1 VTEALILP
9 RALADEMIAHC
20 LAGRP
25 NEACGVLGSADG
37 RIVKVFA
44 MTNAEQSPVRYRLD
58 GHEQLA
64 AENKLRQKG
73 WELGGIFHSH
83 TRTKAFPSPTDVRE
97 AREDVPYVI
106 VSLMKEPPVIKAFRI
121 HKENWAD
128 AEGRI
133 EEIPVEVVA
142 EDI

>member
-1 VTEALILP
+1 MTEALVVP
-9 RALADEMIAHC
+9 RDLAEEMVGHC

-37 RIVKVFA
+37 RVVKVFA
-44 MTNAEQSPVRYRLD
+44 MTNMEKSPVRYRLD
-58 GHEQLA
+58 GPEQLA
-64 AENKLRQKG
+64 VENKLREKG
-73 WELGGIFHSH
+73 WEMGGIFHSH

-97 AREDVPYVI
+97 ARDDVPYVI

-121 HKENWAD
+121 RKENWTD

-133 EEIPVEVVA
+133 EEIPVRVVG
-142 EDI
+142 